1 MVISVPA
8 STRDEG
14 TLIDR
19 TIGEVAGPTFVGA
32 DGPEHEAPSMMPAAA
47 RILIARTSDD
57 GLLGAAAA
65 PATPGTSS
73 GNFNRPAVDEHV
85 THARARLE
93 EITVGHHEVG
103 NLALL
108 D

>member
-1 MVISVPA
+1 MISVPA
-8 STRDEG
+8 STLEEG

-19 TIGEVAGPTFVGA
+19 TIGEVAGATFVGA
-32 DGPEHEAPSMMPAAA
+32 DGPAHEAPRMKPAAA

-65 PATPGTSS
+65 PATPRTSA
-73 GNFNRPAVDEHV
+73 GDLNRPAVDEHV
-85 THARARLE
+85 THARVRLE
-93 EITVGHHEVG
+93 EITVGHHEIG